1 MDKIDYITC
10 FTDIEFL
17 AFPFS
22 IYEKLKSKNINK
34 LNDILI
40 CKLSDLEDIF
50 TEEEINCIK
59 ERCEVQGYKLE
70 HDYTNYGPKKKAVSI
85 YKTKDKK
92 SKKKEEDDSY
102 KVTTIQPP
110 IFTISSIIE
119 PRVVITP
126 DGEEIKYVH

>member
-1 MDKIDYITC
+1 MNKIDYITC

-17 AFPFS
+17 AFPLS

-34 LNDILI
+34 LNDILT

-70 HDYTNYGPKKKAVSI
+70 HDYTNYGPKKKPVSI
-85 YKTKDKK
+85 YKTKEKK
-92 SKKKEEDDSY
+92 SKKKEEED
-102 KVTTIQPP
+102 KKEEFEGP
-110 IFTISSIIE
+110 IFLDAYDLTLALYNHKSIQN
-119 PRVVITP
+119 P
-126 DGEEIKYVH
+126 DASL

>member
-1 MDKIDYITC
+1 MNKIDYITC

-17 AFPFS
+17 GFPLS

-50 TEEEINCIK
+50 TEEEINIIK

-85 YKTKDKK
+85 YKKDKK
-92 SKKKEEDDSY
+92 SKKEETDKKEEY
-102 KVTTIQPP
+102 EGP
-110 IFTISSIIE
+110 IFLDAYDLSLALYN
-119 PRVVITP
+119 
-126 DGEEIKYVH
+126 KQHY

>member
-1 MDKIDYITC
+1 MNKIDYITC

-17 AFPFS
+17 GFPLS

-40 CKLSDLEDIF
+40 CKLSDLEEIF

-70 HDYTNYGPKKKAVSI
+70 HDYTNYGPKKKPVSI
-85 YKTKDKK
+85 YKIKENNKK
-92 SKKKEEDDSY
+92 SKKKKEETD
-102 KVTTIQPP
+102 KKEECEEP
-110 IFTISSIIE
+110 IFLDAYDLTLALYN
-119 PRVVITP
+119 
-126 DGEEIKYVH
+126 KKHY

>member
-17 AFPFS
+17 GFPFS

-85 YKTKDKK
+85 YKEKK
-92 SKKKEEDDSY
+92 SKKKEETDKKEEY
-102 KVTTIQPP
+102 VGP
-110 IFTISSIIE
+110 IFLDAYDLSLALYNKRSIQN
-119 PRVVITP
+119 P
-126 DGEEIKYVH
+126 DASL